1 MRDFHI
7 GDRVTF
13 FGRAYFVRGF
23 SPMSV
28 TRPCIQLEDAQ
39 TGEQRE
45 VAIDELTGKVPPEVM
60 RSSGSKDITA

>member
-13 FGRAYFVRGF
+13 FGRAFFVRGF

-28 TRPCIQLEDAQ
+28 TRRTIQLQDEQ
-39 TGEQRE
+39 TGEDL
-45 VAIDELTGKVPPEVM
+45 VS
-60 RSSGSKDITA
+60 SSGSSRCRSS